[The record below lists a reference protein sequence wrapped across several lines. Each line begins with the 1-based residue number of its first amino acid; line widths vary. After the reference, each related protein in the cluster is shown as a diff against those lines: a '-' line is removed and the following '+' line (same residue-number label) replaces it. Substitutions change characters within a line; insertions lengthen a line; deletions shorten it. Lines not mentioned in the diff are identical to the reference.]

1 MAKITLN
8 TFKDLIEVLKQ
19 KSLKEIFLGQ
29 EVSLQKKDQILLTKV
44 KKNQKLFTKT
54 GGRKGDFIK
63 KDLIHKGSGEVYLLP
78 EERKGSILLFDNN
91 VKIQS
96 GPDLYLY
103 LSTKKSAKADILNL
117 GLLKGTKGGQS
128 YLIQKPISQ
137 LQKYNYAL
145 IYCKKFDVLFTS
157 AHLR

>member
-1 MAKITLN
+1 MVKITLN

-19 KSLKEIFLGQ
+19 KSLKDIFWGP
-29 EVSLQKKDQILLTKV
+29 EVSLQKKDQILLAKV
-44 KKNQKLFTKT
+44 KKNQKWFTKT

-78 EERKGSILLFDNN
+78 GKRKGSILLFDNN

-96 GPDLYLY
+96 GPDLYVY
-103 LSTKKSAKADILNL
+103 LSTKNTVKADVLDL

-128 YLIQKPISQ
+128 YSILKRISQ

-145 IYCKKFDVLFTS
+145 IYCKKFDMLFTY